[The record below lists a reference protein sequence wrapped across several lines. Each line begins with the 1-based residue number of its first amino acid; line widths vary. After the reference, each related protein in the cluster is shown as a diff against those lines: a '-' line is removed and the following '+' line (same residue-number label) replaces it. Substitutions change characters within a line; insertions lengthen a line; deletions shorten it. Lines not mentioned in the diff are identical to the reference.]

1 VRVAIAGAG
10 IAGAYL
16 ARILAERGIL
26 ADVYDDLSHETS
38 CGYRS
43 CGWGAP
49 LGIGKYLGD
58 IGMDMSDYLLESMSP
73 MSFDGLMARTPLCTI
88 HKPRL
93 IRDLN
98 EGLEI
103 RKKKVE
109 LDDVCAYDVVVDA
122 TGISRSLL
130 PPCRSDLTLPT
141 VQYRVRAE
149 AEGDGRLGAGV
160 HGNRIPALG
169 YVWIFPL
176 GKGQYHI
183 GIGCLGLAQ
192 MEELLQ
198 GFCQEMSGKY
208 SFAPIC
214 GCKGTVR
221 VASPFYSTPLLVSRE
236 RGDGRSQTLVGVGE
250 SIGTVS
256 PFTGEGIVYSLEC
269 ARLLADSWPDF
280 EGYSRRVLSHFSWM
294 KRERETIDFL
304 LSPEG
309 KTRPRIRDRWRFYR
323 NAHRS
328 GIRLPIIEAFRRMG
342 SLSMWVEGPKGS

>member
-1 VRVAIAGAG
+1 MKVAIAGSG

-16 ARILAERGIL
+16 ARILAEKGIF
-26 ADVYDDLSHETS
+26 ADVYDDLSHDTS

-49 LGIGKYLGD
+49 LGIDKYLSYAGLD
-58 IGMDMSDYLLESMSP
+58 MDDYLLERMSP
-73 MSFDGLMARTPLCTI
+73 MNFDGLTARTPLCTI

-93 IRDLN
+93 LRDLN
-98 EGLEI
+98 SGLEV
-103 RKKKVE
+103 RKKKIE
-109 LDDVCAYDVVVDA
+109 ERDLPAYDIVVDA

-141 VQYRVRAE
+141 LQYRVRAE
-149 AEGDGRLGAGV
+149 AEGGDRLEAGV

-176 GKGQYHI
+176 DKGHYHI

-192 MEELLQ
+192 MDEFLED
-198 GFCQEMSGKY
+198 FCQEMSGRFHFTILC
-208 SFAPIC
+208 SC
-214 GCKGTVR
+214 RGTVR
-221 VASPFYSTPLLVSRE
+221 VASPSYSTPFFVSRE
-236 RGDGRSQTLVGVGE
+236 TVDGRSQTVVGVGE

-269 ARLLADSWPDF
+269 ARILADSWPDF
-280 EGYSRRVLSHFSWM
+280 EGYSRKVLSRFSWM
-294 KRERETIDFL
+294 KKERETIDFL
-304 LSPEG
+304 LSQVG
-309 KTRPRIRDRWRFYR
+309 KGRPRFRDRWRFYR

-328 GIRLPIIEAFRRMG
+328 GIRLPLLEAFRRMG
-342 SLSMWVEGPKGS
+342 SLSMWVEGPEK